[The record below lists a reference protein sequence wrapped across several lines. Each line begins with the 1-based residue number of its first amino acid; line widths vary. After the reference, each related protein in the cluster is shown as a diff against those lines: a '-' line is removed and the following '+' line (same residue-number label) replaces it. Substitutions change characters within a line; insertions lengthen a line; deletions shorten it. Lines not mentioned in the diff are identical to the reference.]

1 MPITLERLSKRFGK
15 FAALRDVSL
24 IIEDGELLALL
35 GPSGSGKTTLLRILA
50 GLDLPDPG
58 SGRVDFGDSAERA
71 DERRV
76 GFVFQH
82 YALFQHMTV
91 FQNVAFGL
99 SVRPRRVRPSKEE
112 IRERVDRLLR
122 LVQLDGLSHRYPTQ
136 LSGGQRQR
144 VALAR
149 ALAVE
154 PRVLLLDE
162 PFGALDARVRK
173 ELRAWLRRLHAEIG
187 VTSVLVTHDQDEA
200 LEVADRVVVMN
211 HGRIEQIGTPD
222 EVFHHPRSEFVM
234 SFLGDV
240 NRFHGRI
247 ENGKVLV
254 EELGGVAVEAA
265 MAAVGQDGH
274 DGVKA
279 RVFMRPHDLS
289 LTREDEQSGG
299 HGFVATIVRVN
310 AAGPS
315 VRLELENAGGH
326 PLAATVS
333 AEELVRDQLAV
344 GDRVQVTPR
353 RVRVFTDP
361 PADPPAVDAAAEAA
375 GEAVADGDAE
385 AGDPDRSAAS
395 HPASAATRADSAA

>member
-1 MPITLERLSKRFGK
+1 MPITLERMSKRFGR
-15 FAALRDVSL
+15 FAALSDVSL
-24 IIEDGELLALL
+24 TIEDGELLALL

-50 GLDLPDPG
+50 GLDIPDPG
-58 SGRVDFGDSAERA
+58 SGKLDFGDEGER

-91 FQNVAFGL
+91 FHNVAFGL
-99 SVRPRRVRPSKEE
+99 TVRPRRVRPARDE
-112 IRERVDRLLR
+112 IGKRVERLLR
-122 LVQLDGLSHRYPTQ
+122 LVQLDGLSHRYPNQ

-173 ELRAWLRRLHAEIG
+173 ELRAWLRRLHSDIG

-211 HGRIEQIGTPD
+211 QGRIEQIGTPD
-222 EVFHHPRSEFVM
+222 EVFHHPASEFVM

-240 NRFHGRI
+240 NRFHGRVA
-247 ENGKVLV
+247 NGRVRV
-254 EELGGVAVEAA
+254 DELDAEVPLEAGGAGTGA
-265 MAAVGQDGH
+265 
-274 DGVKA
+274 DGVGA
-279 RVFMRPHDLS
+279 RVFMRPHDLALARQDGVES
-289 LTREDEQSGG
+289 P
-299 HGFVATIVRVN
+299 GFAATILRVN

-315 VRLELENAGGH
+315 VRLELETAAGR
-326 PLAATVS
+326 PLQATVS
-333 AEELVRDQLAV
+333 AEELARDQLAV

-353 RVRVFTDP
+353 RLRVFTDTQEK
-361 PADPPAVDAAAEAA
+361 VDEEN
-375 GEAVADGDAE
+375 G
-385 AGDPDRSAAS
+385 AS
-395 HPASAATRADSAA
+395 

>member
-24 IIEDGELLALL
+24 TIEDGELLALL

-50 GLDLPDPG
+50 GLDLPDPS
-58 SGRVDFGDSAERA
+58 SGKVDFGDSAESA

-91 FQNVAFGL
+91 FHNVAFGL

-112 IRERVDRLLR
+112 IRDRVDRLLR
-122 LVQLDGLSHRYPTQ
+122 LVQLDGLSHRYPSQ

-149 ALAVE
+149 ALAVQ

-211 HGRIEQIGTPD
+211 DGRIEQIGTPD

-254 EELGGVAVEAA
+254 EELGGEVQAVESA
-265 MAAVGQDGH
+265 DGA
-274 DGVKA
+274 DGVEA
-279 RVFMRPHDLS
+279 RVFMRPHDLT
-289 LTREDEQSGG
+289 LAREDEQNGGHRGHGG
-299 HGFVATIVRVN
+299 HGFAATIMRVN

-315 VRLELENAGGH
+315 VRLELESAGGL
-326 PLAATVS
+326 PLAATLS

-344 GDRVQVTPR
+344 GDRVEVTPR

-361 PADPPAVDAAAEAA
+361 PEEAGGGEPAGEHSQGEAAASTS
-375 GEAVADGDAE
+375 
-385 AGDPDRSAAS
+385 PS
-395 HPASAATRADSAA
+395 ADSAA